1 MKTAVVTG
9 AGRGLGRLVAKG
21 LAAKGFHVV
30 ITDIN
35 GVAAEQTAA
44 EIGDRA
50 TSMQQDVRDPE
61 SHRQVAAR
69 AAELGTLSLWVNNAG
84 VLESGLAW
92 EMDETRV
99 RRQIEVNFTGLVWGC
114 HAAIERMKEAGGGH
128 IINIASI
135 SSLVPAPGVAV
146 YGATKHA
153 VLGYTYSL
161 KGDLD
166 HAGLPIKVS
175 AVCPDAINTD
185 MVREVE
191 GDEESALL
199 FSASKLLTPEKV
211 SEVVLDVVDHPRLVT
226 ITPRHRGALAYAF
239 QPFPAVGLRVLEQFR
254 KLGERNRRKRAANG
268 H

>member
-21 LAAKGFHVV
+21 LAAKGFHVLL
-30 ITDIN
+30 TDIN
-35 GVAAEQTAA
+35 GVSAEETAA
-44 EIGDRA
+44 EIGERA

-61 SHRQVAAR
+61 SHRKVATR
-69 AAELGTLSLWVNNAG
+69 AAELGTLSLWINNAG
-84 VLESGLAW
+84 VMESGVSW
-92 EMDETRV
+92 EMNETQV
-99 RRQIEVNFTGLVWGC
+99 RRQIDVNFTGLVWGC
-114 HAAIERMKEAGGGH
+114 HAAIERMKETGGGH
-128 IINIASI
+128 IINMASI
-135 SSLVPAPGVAV
+135 SSLVPAPGVAI

-166 HAGLPIKVS
+166 HAGLPIKIS
-175 AVCPDAINTD
+175 AVCPDAINTE
-185 MVREVE
+185 MVKEVE
-191 GDEESALL
+191 GDEEAALL

-211 SEVVLDVVDHPRLVT
+211 CEVVLDLVDHPRLVV

-254 KLGERNRRKRAANG
+254 KLGERHRRKRAQNG